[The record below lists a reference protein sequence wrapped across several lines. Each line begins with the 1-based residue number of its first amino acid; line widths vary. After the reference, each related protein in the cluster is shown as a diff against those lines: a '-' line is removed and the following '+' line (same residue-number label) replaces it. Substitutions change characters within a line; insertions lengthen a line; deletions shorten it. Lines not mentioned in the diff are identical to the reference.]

1 MFHGQVVLQEHLLEA
16 SMMFLEVVEVNL
28 EVRAVR
34 PVVAVPAV
42 VVVPAVVAVP
52 ADPKQQ
58 LLLVFGQHLVPVE
71 LQQLLHPLQVEHLLE
86 VVLEVVVVV
95 LRLQLVLD

>member
-16 SMMFLEVVEVNL
+16 SMMFREVVEANL
-28 EVRAVR
+28 
-34 PVVAVPAV
+34 VVVLLAV
-42 VVVPAVVAVP
+42 VVVRPAVAAA

-58 LLLVFGQHLVPVE
+58 LVLVTGQHLVPVE
-71 LQQLLHPLQVEHLLE
+71 LQLQQLLHPLQVEHLLE
-86 VVLEVVVVV
+86 VVLEVVVVD